1 MQNRKRFQILIVLL
15 AIFILLLSACAPAE
29 PETIIETVV
38 VQEVVTKVVTEVVE
52 KEGETIIET
61 RVVEVE
67 VTAVPEAAPEP
78 EEKEPVTL
86 TMWDF
91 KSGDPVFAPYTNWA
105 IEQFQA
111 ANPHIT
117 IELVP
122 QPNNEYYNLL
132 GAAIAAGEGP
142 DVLLIHGGT
151 RLTERQDLML
161 PLDDYIGDEVNN
173 FINLENGWVN
183 NETGKVLSLPITIQ
197 GFVYYY
203 NKDIYEEA
211 GLDPETPPT
220 TWEELVAN
228 CEAIMEQTD
237 KSCFTAGG
245 KEAHGMQF
253 YGSLYA
259 SSIFTS
265 EDHAEF
271 LAGEIP
277 YDDPRMSRQMELWYE
292 ASQRGWWQEGVAS
305 ETTYMDSHDN
315 FSAGRAAHTQGLI
328 SDIAHWKMFGDY
340 LGANNIGMFKNVVID
355 PEVYATVEE
364 MPIAAGG
371 GIGWSVPQWTEHPE
385 EATDLVQF
393 LASPEAQLVL
403 FNSAATIIP
412 RNDIDADLIS
422 SPFAK
427 QINEW
432 LGNAEMPTFYVTPT
446 DLNAEWKRQSS
457 LLLLGEITP
466 EEATQAMVDFAN
478 SQ

>member
-1 MQNRKRFQILIVLL
+1 MKKLGLFLVLVMIVSLL
-15 AIFILLLSACAPAE
+15 AACGQ
-29 PETIIETVV
+29 PETIVQTV
-38 VQEVVTKVVTEVVE
+38 EVEKVVTEVVE
-52 KEGETIIET
+52 
-61 RVVEVE
+61 VE
-67 VTAVPEAAPEP
+67 VTAAVV
-78 EEKEPVTL
+78 EEVKEPVTL

-91 KSGDPVFAPYTNWA
+91 KSGDPVFAPYTSWA
-105 IEQFQA
+105 IDKFQEL
-111 ANPHIT
+111 NPHIT
-117 IELVP
+117 VELVP

-132 GAAIAAGEGP
+132 GAAITAGEGP
-142 DVLLIHGGT
+142 DVLLVHGGT

-161 PLDDYIGDEVNN
+161 PLDDFIGDEADN
-173 FINLENGWVN
+173 FINLQNGWVN
-183 NETGKVLSLPITIQ
+183 NETGEIIALPITIQ

-203 NKDIYEEA
+203 NKDIYTEA

-220 TWEELVAN
+220 TWDELVAN
-228 CEAIMEQTD
+228 CETIMANTEA
-237 KSCFTAGG
+237 SCFTAGG
-245 KEAHGMQF
+245 KDAHGMQF

-259 SSIFTS
+259 AAMFTH

-277 YDDPRMSRQMELWYE
+277 YDDPRMYKQLEYWYE
-292 ASQRGWWQEGVAS
+292 ASQRDWWQEGVAS

-328 SDIAHWKMFGDY
+328 SDIAHWKMFGDF
-340 LGANNIGMFKNVVID
+340 LGANNVGMFKNVVLD
-355 PEVYATVEE
+355 PEVYATVDEI
-364 MPIAAGG
+364 PIAAGG
-371 GIGWSVPQWTEHPE
+371 GIGWSAANWTEHPE
-385 EATDLVQF
+385 EAKALVQF

-412 RNDIDADLIS
+412 RNDIDANLMTN
-422 SPFAK
+422 PAAK

-432 LGNAEMPTFYVTPT
+432 LSNAAMPTFYVTPS

>member
-1 MQNRKRFQILIVLL
+1 MHTKKNIKILI
-15 AIFILLLSACAPAE
+15 AIFVIATMMLSACAQPE
-29 PETIIETVV
+29 PETIIKTV
-38 VQEVVTKVVTEVVE
+38 VVTEVIE
-52 KEGETIIET
+52 KEGETVVET
-61 RVVEVE
+61 KIVEVE
-67 VTAVPEAAPEP
+67 VTPIPEME
-78 EEKEPVTL
+78 EEKEPITL
-86 TMWDF
+86 TIWDF
-91 KSGDPVFAPYTNWA
+91 KSGDPVFAPYTSWV
-105 IEQFQA
+105 IEQFQEM
-111 ANPHIT
+111 NPHIT
-117 IELVP
+117 VELVP
-122 QPNNEYYNLL
+122 QPNNEYYELL
-132 GAAIAAGEGP
+132 GATIAAGEGP

-161 PLDDYIGDEVNN
+161 PLDDYIGDEADN
-173 FINLENGWVN
+173 FINLQNGWVH
-183 NETGKVLSLPITIQ
+183 NETGEVLTLPITIQ

-203 NKDIYEEA
+203 NKNIYEEA
-211 GLDPETPPT
+211 GLDPEKPPT

-228 CEAIMEQTD
+228 CEVIMDKTD

-259 SSIFTS
+259 ASIFTH

-277 YDDPRMSRQMELWYE
+277 YDDPRMSKQLELWYE
-292 ASQRGWWQEGVAS
+292 ASQRDWWQEGVAS

-340 LGANNIGMFKNVVID
+340 LGANNVGMFKNVVINPD
-355 PEVYATVEE
+355 IYATVEDI
-364 MPIAAGG
+364 PIAAGG
-371 GIGWSVPQWTEHPE
+371 GIGWSAPQWTEHPE
-385 EATDLVQF
+385 EAVELVQF

-412 RNDIDADLIS
+412 RNDIDANLIS

-432 LGNAEMPTFYVTPT
+432 LANAEMPTFYVTPT

-466 EEATQAMVDFAN
+466 EEATQAMVDFYNAR
-478 SQ
+478 

>member
-1 MQNRKRFQILIVLL
+1 MKNKSWFMLLLIIVVTLIVV
-15 AIFILLLSACAPAE
+15 APAA
-29 PETIIETVV
+29 VA
-38 VQEVVTKVVTEVVE
+38 QED
-52 KEGETIIET
+52 
-61 RVVEVE
+61 
-67 VTAVPEAAPEP
+67 
-78 EEKEPVTL
+78 VTL

-105 IEQFQA
+105 IEQFEEMYP
-111 ANPHIT
+111 NVT

-132 GAAIAAGEGP
+132 GTAIAAGSGP
-142 DVLLIHGGT
+142 DVILIHGGT
-151 RLTERQDLML
+151 RLTERQDILMS
-161 PLDDYIGDEVNN
+161 LDDYLGDEANS
-173 FINLENGWVN
+173 FINLQNGWVN
-183 NETGKVLSLPITIQ
+183 NETGEIVSLPITIQ

-203 NKDIYEEA
+203 NKNIYMEA
-211 GLDPETPPT
+211 GLDPEVPPT
-220 TWEELVAN
+220 TWDELVAN
-228 CEAIMEQTD
+228 CEAIMSNTD
-237 KSCFTAGG
+237 ASCFTAGG
-245 KEAHGMQF
+245 KDAHGMQF
-253 YGSLYA
+253 YGSMYA
-259 SSIFTS
+259 AATFTH

-277 YDDPRMSRQMELWYE
+277 YDDPRMSRQLELWYE

-328 SDIAHWKMFGDY
+328 SDIAHWNMFGDY

-355 PEVYATVEE
+355 PDIYATVEDI
-364 MPIAAGG
+364 PIAAGG

-385 EATDLVQF
+385 EAMALVQF

-412 RNDIDADLIS
+412 RNDINIDLIS

-432 LGNAEMPTFYVTPT
+432 LLNAEMPTFYVTPT

-457 LLLLGEITP
+457 LLLLGATTP
-466 EEATQAMVDFAN
+466 EEATQAMVEFYNAR
-478 SQ
+478 

>member
-1 MQNRKRFQILIVLL
+1 MKKLGLFLVLVMIVSLL
-15 AIFILLLSACAPAE
+15 AACGQ
-29 PETIIETVV
+29 PETIVQTV
-38 VQEVVTKVVTEVVE
+38 EVEKVVTEVVE
-52 KEGETIIET
+52 
-61 RVVEVE
+61 VE
-67 VTAVPEAAPEP
+67 VTAAVV
-78 EEKEPVTL
+78 EEVKEPVTL

-91 KSGDPVFAPYTNWA
+91 KSGDPVFAPYTSWA
-105 IEQFQA
+105 IDKFQEL
-111 ANPHIT
+111 NPHIT
-117 IELVP
+117 VELVP

-132 GAAIAAGEGP
+132 GAAITAGEGP
-142 DVLLIHGGT
+142 DVLLVHGGT

-161 PLDDYIGDEVNN
+161 PLDDFIGDEADN
-173 FINLENGWVN
+173 FINLQNGWVN
-183 NETGKVLSLPITIQ
+183 NETGEIIALPITIQ

-203 NKDIYEEA
+203 NKDIYTEA

-220 TWEELVAN
+220 TWDELVAN
-228 CEAIMEQTD
+228 CETIMANTEA
-237 KSCFTAGG
+237 SCFTAGG
-245 KEAHGMQF
+245 KDAHGMQF

-259 SSIFTS
+259 AAMFTH

-277 YDDPRMSRQMELWYE
+277 YDDPRMYKQLEYWYE
-292 ASQRGWWQEGVAS
+292 ASQRDWWQEGVAS

-340 LGANNIGMFKNVVID
+340 LGANNVGMFKNVVLD
-355 PEVYATVEE
+355 PEVYATVDEI
-364 MPIAAGG
+364 PIAAGG
-371 GIGWSVPQWTEHPE
+371 GIGWSAANWTEHPE
-385 EATDLVQF
+385 EAKALVQF

-412 RNDIDADLIS
+412 RNDIDANLMTN
-422 SPFAK
+422 PAAK

-432 LGNAEMPTFYVTPT
+432 LSNAAMPTFYVTPS

>member
-1 MQNRKRFQILIVLL
+1 MKKLGVFVVLL
-15 AIFILLLSACAPAE
+15 TVIGMLTACGGT
-29 PETIIETVV
+29 PEVIVETV
-38 VQEVVTKVVTEVVE
+38 EVEKVVTEVVE
-52 KEGETIIET
+52 
-61 RVVEVE
+61 VE
-67 VTAVPEAAPEP
+67 VTAAVV
-78 EEKEPVTL
+78 EEDKEPVTL

-91 KSGDPVFAPYTNWA
+91 KSGDPVFAPYTSWA
-105 IEQFQA
+105 IDKFQEL
-111 ANPHIT
+111 NPHIT
-117 IELVP
+117 VELVP

-132 GAAIAAGEGP
+132 GAAITAGEGP
-142 DVLLIHGGT
+142 DVLLVHGGT

-161 PLDDYIGDEVNN
+161 PLDDFIGDEADNFVN
-173 FINLENGWVN
+173 LQNGWVN
-183 NETGKVLSLPITIQ
+183 NETGEIIALPITIQ

-203 NKDIYEEA
+203 NKNIYKEA
-211 GLDPETPPT
+211 GLDPESPPT
-220 TWEELVAN
+220 TWDELVAN
-228 CEAIMEQTD
+228 CETIIANTEA
-237 KSCFTAGG
+237 SCFTAGG
-245 KEAHGMQF
+245 KDAHGMQF

-259 SSIFTS
+259 AAMFTH

-277 YDDPRMSRQMELWYE
+277 YDDPRMYKQLEYWYE

-340 LGANNIGMFKNVVID
+340 LGANNVGMFKNVVLE
-355 PEVYATVEE
+355 PEVYATVDEI
-364 MPIAAGG
+364 PIAAGG
-371 GIGWSVPQWTEHPE
+371 GIGWSAANWTEHPE
-385 EATDLVQF
+385 EAVALVQF

-412 RNDIDADLIS
+412 RNDIDANLMTN
-422 SPFAK
+422 PAAK

-432 LGNAEMPTFYVTPT
+432 LSNAAMPTFYVTPS

-478 SQ
+478 SR

>member
-1 MQNRKRFQILIVLL
+1 MRSKT
-15 AIFILLLSACAPAE
+15 IFLTLVMLTITLVFTACAQPA
-29 PETIIETVV
+29 TQTV
-38 VQEVVTKVVTEVVE
+38 VQEVV
-52 KEGETIIET
+52 
-61 RVVEVE
+61 
-67 VTAVPEAAPEP
+67 VTATPESEAVM
-78 EEKEPVTL
+78 EPVTL

-91 KSGDPVFAPYTNWA
+91 KSGDPVFAPYTSWA
-105 IEQFQA
+105 IEQFQEIHP
-111 ANPHIT
+111 NVT
-117 IELVP
+117 VELVP

-142 DVLLIHGGT
+142 DVILIHGGT
-151 RLTERQDLML
+151 RLTERQDLMI
-161 PLDDYIGDEVNN
+161 PLDDYIGDEADK
-173 FINLENGWVN
+173 FINLQNGWAN
-183 NETGKVLSLPITIQ
+183 DETGEILSLPITIQ

-203 NKDIYEEA
+203 NKNIFTEA
-211 GLDPETPPT
+211 GLDPEKPPT
-220 TWEELVAN
+220 TWDELVAT
-228 CEAIMEQTD
+228 CDAIIANTD

-259 SSIFTS
+259 ASMFTA

-277 YDDPRMSRQMELWYE
+277 YDDPRMSRQLELWYD

-315 FSAGRAAHTQGLI
+315 FSAGRAAITQGLI

-340 LGANNIGMFKNVVID
+340 LGANNVGMFKNVVID
-355 PEVYATVEE
+355 PDVYATVEDI
-364 MPIAAGG
+364 PIAAGG
-371 GIGWSVPQWTEHPE
+371 GIGWSVPNWSEHPD
-385 EATDLVQF
+385 EAVQLVEF

-412 RNDIDADLIS
+412 RNDIDANLIS
-422 SPFAK
+422 DPAAK

-432 LGNAEMPTFYVTPT
+432 LANAEMPTFYVTPT

-466 EEATQAMVDFAN
+466 EEATQAMVNFAA
-478 SQ
+478 SR

>member
-1 MQNRKRFQILIVLL
+1 MKKLGLFLVLVMIVSLL
-15 AIFILLLSACAPAE
+15 AACGQ
-29 PETIIETVV
+29 PETIVQTV
-38 VQEVVTKVVTEVVE
+38 EVEKVVTEVVE
-52 KEGETIIET
+52 
-61 RVVEVE
+61 VE
-67 VTAVPEAAPEP
+67 VTAAVV
-78 EEKEPVTL
+78 EEVKEPVTL

-91 KSGDPVFAPYTNWA
+91 KSGDPVFAPYTSWA
-105 IEQFQA
+105 IDKFQEL
-111 ANPHIT
+111 NPHIT
-117 IELVP
+117 VELVP

-132 GAAIAAGEGP
+132 GAAITAGEGP
-142 DVLLIHGGT
+142 DVLLVHGGT

-161 PLDDYIGDEVNN
+161 PLDDFIGDEADK
-173 FINLENGWVN
+173 FINLQNGWVN
-183 NETGKVLSLPITIQ
+183 NETGEIIALPITIQ

-220 TWEELVAN
+220 TWDELVAN
-228 CEAIMEQTD
+228 CETIMANTEA
-237 KSCFTAGG
+237 SCFTAGG
-245 KEAHGMQF
+245 KDAHGMQF

-259 SSIFTS
+259 AAMFTH

-277 YDDPRMSRQMELWYE
+277 YDDPRMYKQLEYWYE
-292 ASQRGWWQEGVAS
+292 ASQRDWWQEGVAS

-328 SDIAHWKMFGDY
+328 SDIAHWKMFGDF
-340 LGANNIGMFKNVVID
+340 LGANNVGMFKNVVLD
-355 PEVYATVEE
+355 PEVYATVDEI
-364 MPIAAGG
+364 PIAAGG
-371 GIGWSVPQWTEHPE
+371 GIGWSAANWTEHPE
-385 EATDLVQF
+385 EAMALVQF

-412 RNDIDADLIS
+412 RNDIDANLMTN
-422 SPFAK
+422 PAAM

-432 LGNAEMPTFYVTPT
+432 LSNAAMPTFYVTPS